1 MDEICPT
8 ACFVWFVRW
17 EWFFL
22 FLSDRKKE
30 QESMTETVCGTT
42 RLTCLLSGP
51 LQKTFAGPDLE
62 KEQVKLWLDFRNVIL
77 SFTFTLI
84 PGGNKLETTTG
95 TLSLK
100 NWEAFVLAD
109 WPVSLIIT
117 ASDPPWLAGAPV
129 CHGKREGACL
139 ALAPRAPRFLRF
151 WVQQFMW
158 ESFKLSHVPEI
169 NSPCNEFL
177 TCNYTIL
184 WFLCSLGERHYLYK

>member
-1 MDEICPT
+1 
-8 ACFVWFVRW
+8 
-17 EWFFL
+17 
-22 FLSDRKKE
+22 
-30 QESMTETVCGTT
+30 MTETVCGTT

-151 WVQQFMW
+151 WVQQFMLRVLQTFPCAWDQFPMQWISHLQLYNSVVLMFTGW
-158 ESFKLSHVPEI
+158 EALFV
-169 NSPCNEFL
+169 
-177 TCNYTIL
+177 
-184 WFLCSLGERHYLYK
+184 